1 MWRWFGLGMVPM
13 VAVMPLGC
21 SSEEDDMHTQI
32 LRSATPKA
40 GTADTSA
47 TGVSLTGEWEAV
59 IENYGPASRDGP
71 CSNVYRITQTGSA
84 FRAVRSKDDPL
95 LTKEAAERGHSP
107 WGPAGS
113 VSLQGELETTGFKNV
128 QIVFGSGGRLL
139 PSQGQISEDGKK
151 IVIDNGAT
159 MRVTLT
165 KP

>member
-1 MWRWFGLGMVPM
+1 MWRWFGLGMVPL

-32 LRSATPKA
+32 RRSATPKA
-40 GTADTSA
+40 GTADKPA
-47 TGVSLTGEWEAV
+47 AV
-59 IENYGPASRDGP
+59 ANLAGDWGAVVENYGPASRDGT

-95 LTKEAAERGHSP
+95 LTKEAGERGHSP

-113 VSLQGELETTGFKNV
+113 VSLQGELETTGFKHV